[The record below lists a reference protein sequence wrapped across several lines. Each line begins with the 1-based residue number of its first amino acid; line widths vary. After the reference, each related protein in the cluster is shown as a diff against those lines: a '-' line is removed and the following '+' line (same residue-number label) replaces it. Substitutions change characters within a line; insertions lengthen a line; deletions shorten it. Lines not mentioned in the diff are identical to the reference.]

1 MSIWKENK
9 SKKVK
14 KHKKKTPNPFIKKKK
29 ETVVVKQSVN
39 NREINP
45 ELDPP
50 SQVEDSLEAM
60 EFLRA
65 WSVHHKH
72 STNDKCE
79 DHCCNWKIETKF
91 RQWDDPERWGF
102 ILSEIIKQIAKR
114 YETGEPGYKSNFTYE
129 QAIELQSVCDISY
142 TWMEKAG
149 GTSILM
155 YIEIPQFSDVK
166 LIVSNITDDDLT
178 KLEEKL

>member
-65 WSVHHKH
+65 
-72 STNDKCE
+72 
-79 DHCCNWKIETKF
+79 
-91 RQWDDPERWGF
+91 
-102 ILSEIIKQIAKR
+102 
-114 YETGEPGYKSNFTYE
+114 
-129 QAIELQSVCDISY
+129 
-142 TWMEKAG
+142 
-149 GTSILM
+149 
-155 YIEIPQFSDVK
+155 
-166 LIVSNITDDDLT
+166 
-178 KLEEKL
+178 